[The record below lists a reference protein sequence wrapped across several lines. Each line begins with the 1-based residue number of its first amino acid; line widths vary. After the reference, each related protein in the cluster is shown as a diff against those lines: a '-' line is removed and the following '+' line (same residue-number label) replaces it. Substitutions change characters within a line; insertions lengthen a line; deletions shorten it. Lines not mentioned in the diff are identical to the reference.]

1 MNEKVVMIF
10 TGGTISMKIDPEI
23 KAAVP
28 SLDGHEIVSY
38 VNNLDELADIIV
50 DNYISIPSPF
60 ITPNIMLDLSKLVQE
75 YVSRDDITGVVI
87 SHGTDTLE
95 ETAYFLD
102 LYIKTEKPVIFV
114 GAMRSVSELGYDGPS
129 NLVAA
134 IRTATSPF
142 AKNKGVMVVM
152 NGDINAAN
160 EVIKTHTM
168 SLNTF
173 RSIEF
178 GPLGI
183 VDNDE
188 VLFYRNS
195 TNNSIHIPTNTLENK
210 VYLIKVAS
218 GMDGDLIDYYINKGA
233 KGIVIEAFGRGN
245 VPPMMVNSI
254 KQAIA
259 RNIKIILVSRC
270 PSGRVSGSYGYN
282 GGGKMLCELGVIFGT
297 NLSGPKAR
305 IKLMLALA
313 YKNDYEYIKSIF
325 EDDNLNIP
333 FVKDN

>member
-1 MNEKVVMIF
+1 MNEKVVIIF
-10 TGGTISMKIDPEI
+10 TGGTISMKIDSKI

-28 SLDGHEIVSY
+28 SLDGHEVVSY
-38 VNNLDELADIIV
+38 VSNLDELADVIV

-60 ITPNIMLDLSKLVQE
+60 ITPNLMLDISKRVQD

-102 LYIKTEKPVIFV
+102 LNIKTEKPVILV

-134 IRTATSPF
+134 IRTATSPQ
-142 AKNKGVMVVM
+142 ARNKGVMVVM

-195 TNNSIHIPTNTLENK
+195 THISNYIPTNTFENQ
-210 VYLIKVAS
+210 VYLIKVTS
-218 GMDGDLIDYYINKGA
+218 GMDGDLIDYFINKGA

-245 VPPMMVNSI
+245 VPPMMISSI
-254 KQAIA
+254 NKAISK
-259 RNIKIILVSRC
+259 NIKIVLVSRC
-270 PSGRVSGSYGYN
+270 PSGRVSGSYGYD
-282 GGGKMLCELGVIFGT
+282 GGGKVLRELGVIFGT

-305 IKLMLALA
+305 IKLMLALG

-325 EDDNLNIP
+325 EDDNY
-333 FVKDN
+333 